1 MTLKGIGL
9 QSAWLFTFE
18 FFAWRNIQNRRQLA
32 ALAGLTPTPYQ
43 SGGQARDQGISKAGN
58 SLVRAMTVQIAWG
71 WLRFQPDSALTLFYE
86 RRFAHAGRRMRA
98 VGIVAVARRLLIE
111 LWRFLDTGTIPEGAV
126 TSS

>member
-1 MTLKGIGL
+1 
-9 QSAWLFTFE
+9 
-18 FFAWRNIQNRRQLA
+18 
-32 ALAGLTPTPYQ
+32 
-43 SGGQARDQGISKAGN
+43 
-58 SLVRAMTVQIAWG
+58 MTVQIAWG